1 MTVTSPAASEA
12 GRPADAVELAAQWS
26 DRVSPRRTTDER
38 GSSVKYGADEDA
50 AAAAPVHTVH
60 HHHLHHYTTGKC
72 KTIMMLFKASFE
84 DDQT

>member
-1 MTVTSPAASEA
+1 VTVTSSAASEA

-26 DRVSPRRTTDER
+26 DTVSPRRTTDER
-38 GSSVKYGADEDA
+38 GSSVKYGADDEA
-50 AAAAPVHTVH
+50 AAAAPGHTVH
-60 HHHLHHYTTGKC
+60 HHHLHHYTGNC